1 MDRIFYGLIFVL
13 LSVQFNTADLLPDW
27 LGYLLMYPGLG
38 QLASESRHFSSL
50 RPLCLVMNAFTLLL
64 SFANFP
70 EPTMIIL
77 GMVSAAVKLY
87 LLRHLVQG
95 MEELQAG
102 CTTANLEI
110 DTLRSRWTLVVT
122 AEAVVCA
129 AVLLGMNGLITGL
142 VGLGSIIVSVLF
154 LMAFH
159 RARLAYR
166 AARL

>member
-13 LSVQFNTADLLPDW
+13 LSVQFNTVDLLPDW

-38 QLASESRHFSSL
+38 QLASESRHFAAL
-50 RPLCLVMNAFTLLL
+50 RPLCLVMNVYTLLL
-64 SFANFP
+64 NCAGFS
-70 EPTMIIL
+70 ESSMVML
-77 GMVSAAVKLY
+77 GMVSVAVKLY
-87 LLRHLVQG
+87 MLRRLVQG

-142 VGLGSIIVSVLF
+142 IGLASIIISVLF
-154 LMAFH
+154 LMVFH

>member
-1 MDRIFYGLIFVL
+1 MV
-13 LSVQFNTADLLPDW
+13 V
-27 LGYLLMYPGLG
+27 
-38 QLASESRHFSSL
+38 
-50 RPLCLVMNAFTLLL
+50 
-64 SFANFP
+64 
-70 EPTMIIL
+70 L
-77 GMVSAAVKLY
+77 GMVSVAVKLY
-87 LLRHLVQG
+87 MLRRLVQG

-142 VGLGSIIVSVLF
+142 IGLASIIISVLF
-154 LMAFH
+154 LMVFH

>member
-13 LSVQFNTADLLPDW
+13 LSVQFNTVDLLPDW
-27 LGYLLMYPGLG
+27 LGYLLTYPGLG
-38 QLASESRHFSSL
+38 QLASESRHFAAL
-50 RPLCLVMNAFTLLL
+50 RPLCLVMNVYTLLL
-64 SFANFP
+64 SCAGFP
-70 EPTMIIL
+70 ESTMVVL
-77 GMVSAAVKLY
+77 GMISVAVKLY
-87 LLRHLVQG
+87 MLHRLVQG

-142 VGLGSIIVSVLF
+142 IGLASIIISVLF
-154 LMAFH
+154 LMVFH

>member
-13 LSVQFNTADLLPDW
+13 LSVQFNTVDLLPDW

-38 QLASESRHFSSL
+38 QLASESRHFAAL
-50 RPLCLVMNAFTLLL
+50 RPLCLVMNVYTLLL
-64 SFANFP
+64 SCAGFP
-70 EPTMIIL
+70 ESTMVVL
-77 GMVSAAVKLY
+77 GMISVAVKLY
-87 LLRHLVQG
+87 MLRRLVQG

-142 VGLGSIIVSVLF
+142 IGLASIIISVLF
-154 LMAFH
+154 LMVFH